1 MALIRPMDIVA
12 KKPEQLLLPTDGSLP
27 KPEMSKNTQ
36 FGIFVRPALL
46 NRSSLVIFN
55 ALFGNWAWGVITK
68 TKGAGEQQSLCG
80 SLKETPQK
88 QCVGSPSRFT
98 ILKGGT
104 NATGS

>member
-55 ALFGNWAWGVITK
+55 ALFGIGLGGLSQKPRVQGSSN
-68 TKGAGEQQSLCG
+68 LC
-80 SLKETPQK
+80 
-88 QCVGSPSRFT
+88 VAR
-98 ILKGGT
+98 
-104 NATGS
+104 